1 LIINKIKLHDLKYL
15 KEILKS
21 SIIVSKLILVANS
34 LSIETDMLSARKA
47 VFILF
52 LNLFLIIFIVE
63 KELLVVAGR
72 VKIRRSGLSMKK

>member
-1 LIINKIKLHDLKYL
+1 
-15 KEILKS
+15 LKS

-72 VKIRRSGLSMKK
+72 VKIRQSGLSMKK